1 MVANSAIRNL
11 IREDKIYQIPTIIQA
26 GAQEGMHTLDQDL
39 QRLIQ
44 KAVLTK
50 LAIKIADN
58 PEIFEKGI
66 F

>member
-1 MVANSAIRNL
+1 
-11 IREDKIYQIPTIIQA
+11 
-26 GAQEGMHTLDQDL
+26 MHTLDQDL

-44 KAVLTK
+44 KGNIDK
-50 LAIKIADN
+50 DSAIKIADN